1 MHKKKEVVQDVSL
14 HDIDMANARP
24 QVLRGRGGGGED
36 ERIEGRK

>member
-24 QVLRGRGGGGED
+24 QVRRRKGEGEREGEEENGG
-36 ERIEGRK
+36 